1 MQWLNQT
8 DSVCWGVFLFPYLYH
23 CLPIQCIFSW
33 ELNMHSVF
41 NCTETSFETCGTV
54 FGFLLCLTWPKNST
68 TESRFGTFDLLS
80 SLKAYV
86 TLHSGTITLLKIKEI
101 VIILSLA
108 NFCALQMDCCVSR
121 ENCSREKKTLWL
133 LFSAFCATVT
143 RLDRMINKLLV

>member
-8 DSVCWGVFLFPYLYH
+8 DSVCWNVFLFPYLYH
-23 CLPIQCIFSW
+23 CLPIQCIFSL
-33 ELNMHSVF
+33 ELNIHSVF
-41 NCTETSFETCGTV
+41 NGIETSFETCGTV

-80 SLKAYV
+80 CSKAYV

-133 LFSAFCATVT
+133 LFSAFCAAVT